1 MHGIVQ
7 QPAEMQIME
16 PDRLLSMAQLLL
28 LRAEQSFLSAVHADN
43 SVPVRGKR
51 LPAERQSAE
60 MFCSSSAISSGWACA
75 ADGAH
80 IIGEHGI
87 YHLAKPLGDV
97 IRSHI
102 QRTRCFGQRTILHR
116 VRADIPDD
124 LSGAADAA
132 GQRIRDLPKAV
143 FQNIQQL
150 VQPAEDQL
158 VRMPYAS
165 LLPLQ
170 KLCQQPPNGIAALL
184 CSYPAEQQHAW
195 KSSAEPDCTSA
206 VLPRRMSSTVS
217 SPQRR

>member
-1 MHGIVQ
+1 
-7 QPAEMQIME
+7 MQLTE

-28 LRAEQSFLSAVHADN
+28 LRAEQSFLGAVHADN
-43 SVPVRGKR
+43 SVPVRGNR

-87 YHLAKPLGDV
+87 FHLAKPLGDV

-102 QRTRCFGQRTILHR
+102 QHTRCFGQRTILHR

-150 VQPAEDQL
+150 VPACRGSVSQNAVCL
-158 VRMPYAS
+158 A
-165 LLPLQ
+165 
-170 KLCQQPPNGIAALL
+170 
-184 CSYPAEQQHAW
+184 PATV
-195 KSSAEPDCTSA
+195 SCTGS
-206 VLPRRMSSTVS
+206 RRMALQLYFAAILLNSSTLGKAQQNRTAPV
-217 SPQRR
+217 PC